1 MQTSFDIPKSLADE
15 LSRVVGAL
23 KAALLSRNSG
33 PHAAAPTTPSAATST
48 LLPTAL
54 PAALPKVL
62 AESVAHVDLALA
74 DLVDLDA
81 TTTRA
86 AGSTTASAAPTLT
99 RYLDALSAHGVDSAR
114 IARQFPSTLEAA
126 ILAALHAPH
135 SSAKR
140 KGEGEGDIER
150 NIEGARGDA
159 ANRAATSASSM
170 QERAFALALEF
181 PALRDDILA
190 VALAFG
196 IPEEAPPALHV
207 GSLVFGRWRIESLLG
222 NGATAQVAIARDELL
237 STATASV
244 EVVIKRFDDRE
255 GAARAHALREL
266 RAIVSAP
273 AGVAPQPLAMHAP
286 PGAAAHL
293 IVRAESSRAASST
306 DDIAAATEA
315 LEQLHAA
322 GIAHGDLKPAHIRVR
337 PDGRVF
343 FIDFGCA
350 TDATAATARADFE
363 RLAEVARPIIPS
375 IAGAAARTALAR
387 GQTIVARH
395 ALHAFAPRVLRRRT
409 RKLAIALVIVGATS
423 LSGLA
428 FGRWLATPSW
438 RGTRT
443 SQAAV
448 VGDRLGFLAQTGRLV
463 GARIGADGRLESI
476 TLDVPEITI
485 RYNPDGT
492 PRLSER
498 LQYFR
503 FLPSGGVDYAYRD
516 ELPDRPEPS
525 PGPEGDQPANQ
536 ASPE

>member
-15 LSRVVGAL
+15 LSRAVSAFKDAL
-23 KAALLSRNSG
+23 ST
-33 PHAAAPTTPSAATST
+33 APSM
-48 LLPTAL
+48 AL
-54 PAALPKVL
+54 PVALS
-62 AESVAHVDLALA
+62 ESVAHVDLALA
-74 DLVDLDA
+74 DLIDLDA
-81 TTTRA
+81 ASFRA
-86 AGSTTASAAPTLT
+86 SGSSTLSATATLT
-99 RYLDALSAHGVDSAR
+99 RYLDALHAYGIDSAP
-114 IARQFPSTLEAA
+114 IARHFASTLEAA

-135 SSAKR
+135 GSPEFAT
-140 KGEGEGDIER
+140 ER
-150 NIEGARGDA
+150 NVEDAQGHNSSGTAR
-159 ANRAATSASSM
+159 SSSSI
-170 QERAFALALEF
+170 QDRAFALALEF

-196 IPEEAPPALHV
+196 IPEEVPTALEV
-207 GSLVFGRWRIESLLG
+207 GTLVFGRWRIESLLG

-273 AGVAPQPLAMHAP
+273 AGVSPQPLAMHAP

-293 IVRAESSRAASST
+293 IVRAEPSRPASSA
-306 DDIAAATEA
+306 DDIAAAAEA

-387 GQTIVARH
+387 GQTTVARH

-409 RKLAIALVIVGATS
+409 RKLVIALVIVVATS

-463 GARIGADGRLESI
+463 GASVGPGGRLESI
-476 TLDVPEITI
+476 TLNTPEITV

-492 PRLSER
+492 PRLREK
-498 LQYFR
+498 LKYFR
-503 FLPSGGVDYAYRD
+503 FLPSGGVDYAYAD
-516 ELPDRPEPS
+516 EVQE
-525 PGPEGDQPANQ
+525 
-536 ASPE
+536 

>member
-15 LSRVVGAL
+15 LSRAVSAL
-23 KAALLSRNSG
+23 KDALSM
-33 PHAAAPTTPSAATST
+33 APSM
-48 LLPTAL
+48 AL
-54 PAALPKVL
+54 PVAVS
-62 AESVAHVDLALA
+62 ESVAHVDLALA
-74 DLVDLDA
+74 DLIDLDA
-81 TTTRA
+81 ASFRA
-86 AGSTTASAAPTLT
+86 SGSATLSATSTLT
-99 RYLDALSAHGVDSAR
+99 RYLDALHAYGIDSAP
-114 IARQFPSTLEAA
+114 IARHFASTLEAA
-126 ILAALHAPH
+126 ILAALV
-135 SSAKR
+135 
-140 KGEGEGDIER
+140 
-150 NIEGARGDA
+150 
-159 ANRAATSASSM
+159 AATSAGETSDQHAAGASANTSSM
-170 QERAFALALEF
+170 QDRAFALALEF

-196 IPEEAPPALHV
+196 IPEEAPTALEV
-207 GSLVFGRWRIESLLG
+207 GTLVFGRWRIESLLG
-222 NGATAQVAIARDELL
+222 SGTTAQVAIARDELL

-273 AGVAPQPLAMHAP
+273 AGISPQPLAMHAP

-293 IVRAESSRAASST
+293 IVRAEPSRPASST
-306 DDIAAATEA
+306 DDIAAAAEA

-387 GQTIVARH
+387 GQTTVARH

-409 RKLAIALVIVGATS
+409 RKIAITLVIVSATS
-423 LSGLA
+423 ISGLA
-428 FGRWLATPSW
+428 FGRWLATPAW
-438 RGTRT
+438 RATRT
-443 SQAAV
+443 NQAAL
-448 VGDRLGFLAQTGRLV
+448 VGDRLGFLAQTGRLL
-463 GARIGADGRLESI
+463 GASIGADGRLESI
-476 TLDVPEITI
+476 TLDVPEGTI

-498 LQYFR
+498 LKYFR
-503 FLPSGGVDYAYRD
+503 FLPSGGVDYAYLD
-516 ELPDRPEPS
+516 EIPERPERS
-525 PGPEGDQPANQ
+525 PEPEGDQPTSP
-536 ASPE
+536 ASPR

>member
-1 MQTSFDIPKSLADE
+1 
-15 LSRVVGAL
+15 
-23 KAALLSRNSG
+23 
-33 PHAAAPTTPSAATST
+33 
-48 LLPTAL
+48 
-54 PAALPKVL
+54 
-62 AESVAHVDLALA
+62 
-74 DLVDLDA
+74 
-81 TTTRA
+81 
-86 AGSTTASAAPTLT
+86 
-99 RYLDALSAHGVDSAR
+99 
-114 IARQFPSTLEAA
+114 LEAA

-135 SSAKR
+135 GSPEFAT
-140 KGEGEGDIER
+140 ER
-150 NIEGARGDA
+150 NVEDAQGHNSSGTAR
-159 ANRAATSASSM
+159 SSSSI
-170 QERAFALALEF
+170 QDRAFALALEF

-196 IPEEAPPALHV
+196 IPEEVPTALEV
-207 GSLVFGRWRIESLLG
+207 GTLVFGRWRIESLLG

-273 AGVAPQPLAMHAP
+273 AGISPQPLAMHAP

-293 IVRAESSRAASST
+293 IVRAEPSRPASSA
-306 DDIAAATEA
+306 DDIAAAAEA

-343 FIDFGCA
+343 LIDFGCA

-387 GQTIVARH
+387 GQTTVARH

-409 RKLAIALVIVGATS
+409 RKLVIALVIVVATS

-438 RGTRT
+438 RGTRV

-448 VGDRLGFLAQTGRLV
+448 VGDR
-463 GARIGADGRLESI
+463 I
-476 TLDVPEITI
+476 TLNTPEITV

-492 PRLSER
+492 PRLREK
-498 LQYFR
+498 LKYFR
-503 FLPSGGVDYAYRD
+503 FLPSGGVDYAYAD
-516 ELPDRPEPS
+516 EVQE
-525 PGPEGDQPANQ
+525 
-536 ASPE
+536 